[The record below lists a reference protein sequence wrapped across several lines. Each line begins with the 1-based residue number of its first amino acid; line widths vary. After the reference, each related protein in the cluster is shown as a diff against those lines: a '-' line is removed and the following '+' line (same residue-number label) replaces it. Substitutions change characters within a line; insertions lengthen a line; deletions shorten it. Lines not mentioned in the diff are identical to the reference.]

1 MKPEVMQVIDD
12 ARQLLIQPE
21 SWIGCFALSQDANG
35 KDVWDVPDLEK
46 ADRLSLMG
54 ALDLAAH
61 RRKYPKSV
69 SDAVVSFLYPLC
81 WQHITTPYPFPHE
94 LIEDLAEGGNFMY
107 EEFGYFNDQDGR
119 THAEVME
126 VLNTALAHGYAK
138 TIPSLP
144 TANDAVKRSFTE
156 LSAENKV
163 SCQRQ
168 LSELI
173 GDESQEFGKALVDH
187 FPPED
192 GMPDFGDV
200 QDFMCNWDDRY
211 HDDEIV
217 ERALN
222 IMQLIYHDEKD

>member
-61 RRKYPKSV
+61 RRNYPKSV
-69 SDAVVSFLYPLC
+69 SDAVVLFLYPLC
-81 WQHITTPYPFPHE
+81 WQHISVPYPFPHG
-94 LIEDLAEGGNFMY
+94 LIENLAEGGSFMY
-107 EEFGYFNDQDGR
+107 EEFGYFNAHDGR

-126 VLNTALAHGYAK
+126 LLNTALAHGYAK

-144 TANDAVKRSFTE
+144 TPDDAVERSFTE

-173 GDESQEFGKALVDH
+173 DDESQEFGKALVDH
-187 FPPED
+187 FPPDD
-192 GMPDFGDV
+192 GMLDFGDV
-200 QDFMCNWDDRY
+200 QDFMCSWDDRY
-211 HDDEIV
+211 HADAIV

>member
-61 RRKYPKSV
+61 RRKYPKAV
-69 SDAVVSFLYPLC
+69 MDAVVSFLYPLA

-94 LIEDLAEGGNFMY
+94 LYEDLAEGGSFMY

-163 SCQRQ
+163 SCQQQ
-168 LSELI
+168 LSR
-173 GDESQEFGKALVDH
+173 S
-187 FPPED
+187 
-192 GMPDFGDV
+192 
-200 QDFMCNWDDRY
+200 
-211 HDDEIV
+211 
-217 ERALN
+217 
-222 IMQLIYHDEKD
+222 